1 MCSEVW
7 MAFLQIPLPKQLFQ
21 EPLPELTTNVMRHI
35 KNPIALSDFFTKA
48 VDQGGLSGILVL
60 QGLFFL
66 VTEHGLEHPE
76 FYERLYSLLVPQVR
90 PWHTEHVSHAIC
102 LTGWRDC
109 TAWLF

>member
-1 MCSEVW
+1 MCSEAW

-21 EPLPELTTNVMRHI
+21 ELLPELTTNVMRHI

-48 VDQGGLSGILVL
+48 VDQGGLSGILAL

-90 PWHTEHVSHAIC
+90 P
-102 LTGWRDC
+102 
-109 TAWLF
+109 

>member
-1 MCSEVW
+1 
-7 MAFLQIPLPKQLFQ
+7 
-21 EPLPELTTNVMRHI
+21 MRHI

-48 VDQGGLSGILVL
+48 VDQGGLSGILAL

-90 PWHTEHVSHAIC
+90 P
-102 LTGWRDC
+102 
-109 TAWLF
+109 

>member
-1 MCSEVW
+1 MCSEAW
-7 MAFLQIPLPKQLFQ
+7 MAFLQIPLPKQLIQ
-21 EPLPELTTNVMRHI
+21 ELLPELTTNVMRHV

-48 VDQGGLSGILVL
+48 VDQGGLSGILAL

-90 PWHTEHVSHAIC
+90 P
-102 LTGWRDC
+102 
-109 TAWLF
+109 